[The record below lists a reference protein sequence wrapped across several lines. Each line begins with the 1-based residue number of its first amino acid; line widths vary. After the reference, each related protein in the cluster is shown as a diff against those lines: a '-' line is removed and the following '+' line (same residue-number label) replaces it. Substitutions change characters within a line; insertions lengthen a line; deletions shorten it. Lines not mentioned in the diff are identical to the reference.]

1 VSKKELKESRMKT
14 TMKEM
19 NSKKIGS
26 GGRNN
31 YFEQV
36 FTYSSDGILLTDVE
50 GYIMDVNKS
59 IEEMLG
65 YAKNELEGRHMSG
78 LLPHELK
85 KRDFTPQLIEHL
97 KNKKKKTTTVEYK
110 WLRKDGQ
117 PVFVELHI
125 ALLKNE
131 RGDSVGTISNVRD
144 ISMRME
150 IEEELRQ
157 RNRELLILN
166 TIISSLNK
174 FLTIG
179 ELLESTLEKVLEIMK
194 IESGALLLL
203 DEEKSSFSIETS
215 KGFSPS
221 FISKISHIDLEENII
236 GKTVRAGNHFVLE
249 GGKQSKIPFEEWLRS
264 ENISSF
270 FCIPIKAKKRVY
282 GMMMCG
288 RRYSRFFSENDVRLL
303 NTIGY
308 QIALS
313 IENVLLYKEVR
324 DSEEKYQHLTE
335 TANIGIISFNKEGK
349 IFQFNKK
356 AEDIFGFSREEII
369 NNLATEILPE
379 KHSQLIAKMT
389 EHYMKSGKHKTRGQ
403 PLVEY
408 GRGKDGTQMTLEISY
423 SIWGDK
429 LNPIIIATIMEMNL

>member
-1 VSKKELKESRMKT
+1 MKT
-14 TMKEM
+14 AIKEM
-19 NSKKIGS
+19 NNIKIRIGE
-26 GGRNN
+26 GEN

-36 FTYSSDGILLTDVE
+36 FKYSSDGILLTDGD

-65 YAKNELEGRHMSG
+65 YGKKELEGRHISG
-78 LLPHELK
+78 LLPLELK
-85 KRDFTPQLIEHL
+85 KRDFTPQLIEQL
-97 KNKKKKTTTVEYK
+97 KDEKKKTATIEYK
-110 WLRKDGQ
+110 WLRRDGQ
-117 PVFVELHI
+117 PVFVELNT

-131 RGDSVGTISNVRD
+131 KGDIVGTVSNVRD
-144 ISMRME
+144 ISIRTE

-157 RNRELLILN
+157 RNKELLILN

-179 ELLESTLEKVLEIMK
+179 ELLDSALEKVLEIMK

-203 DEEKSSFSIETS
+203 DEEKSSFIIETS

-221 FISKISHIDLEENII
+221 FVLKISHIDVEENSI
-236 GKTVRAGNHFVLE
+236 GRIVRSGNHFVLE
-249 GGKQSKIPFEEWLRS
+249 GGESSKMPFEEWLLS

-270 FCIPIKAKKRVY
+270 FCIPIKTKKRVY

-288 RRYSRFFSENDVRLL
+288 RRYSRFFSENDMRLL
-303 NTIGY
+303 NNIGY

-313 IENVLLYKEVR
+313 IENALLYKEVR
-324 DSEEKYQHLTE
+324 NSEEKYRHLTE

-379 KHSQLIAKMT
+379 KHSQLIEKMT
-389 EHYMKSGKHKTRGQ
+389 EHYVKSGKHKTLGQ
-403 PLVEY
+403 PIVEY
-408 GRGKDGTQMTLEISY
+408 GRAKDGTQMTLEISY

-429 LNPIIIATIMEMNL
+429 LNPVIIATITDMNL